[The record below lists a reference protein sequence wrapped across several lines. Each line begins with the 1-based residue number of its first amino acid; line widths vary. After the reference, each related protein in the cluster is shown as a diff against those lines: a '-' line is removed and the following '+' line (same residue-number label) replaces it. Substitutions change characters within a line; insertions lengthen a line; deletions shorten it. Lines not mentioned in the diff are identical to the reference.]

1 MEGNR
6 SHRSRRFENRGGASR
21 GFARADATAANPTA
35 VRSFPRLSVLGV
47 MAALGLSAPGGHAA
61 EIAADALNGAR
72 ELFAARDYPAAQ
84 AAYQRLANVDPE
96 NFEVQFQLGEL
107 ALRRDDPATAVVH
120 LEQAV
125 RIDPMSARAQKR
137 LGDAHG
143 TVAVSAP
150 LLSKFGH
157 AKKTLAAYER
167 AVALD
172 PSYISGREALF
183 EYYRQAP
190 GFVGGGFEKAAE
202 QAARIRALDATRG
215 RIAFATLYVGE
226 KKYAEALAQFDE
238 VLATNPDDYTALYQV
253 GRLAALTGHYMDR
266 GVAAL
271 QRCLEL
277 TPPPAPETP
286 SHAMVQWR
294 LGTILEKKGDSA
306 GARAAYDAALMLEPD
321 HASAAEAL
329 RRLK

>member
-1 MEGNR
+1 MVAVVLCA
-6 SHRSRRFENRGGASR
+6 AS
-21 GFARADATAANPTA
+21 
-35 VRSFPRLSVLGV
+35 
-47 MAALGLSAPGGHAA
+47 GHAA
-61 EIAADALNGAR
+61 EIAASELDAAR
-72 ELFAARDYPAAQ
+72 ERFAARDYPAAQ
-84 AAYQRLANVDPE
+84 AAYERLSSVDPE

-107 ALRRDDPATAVVH
+107 ALRRDDPATAVTH

-125 RIDPMSARAQKR
+125 RVDPKSARAQKR

-167 AVALD
+167 AVVLD

-190 GFVGGGFEKAAE
+190 AFVGGGFEKAAE
-202 QAARIRALDATRG
+202 QATQIKLLDATRG
-215 RIAFATLYVGE
+215 RIAFATLYIGE
-226 KKYAEALAQFDE
+226 KRYAEALAQFDE
-238 VLATNPDDYTALYQV
+238 VLAASPDDYTALYQV
-253 GRLAALTGHYMDR
+253 GRMAALTGHYTDR
-266 GVAAL
+266 GTAAL

-294 LGTILEKKGDSA
+294 LGAILEKRGDTA
-306 GARAAYDAALMLEPD
+306 GARAAYRAALVIEPD
-321 HASAAEAL
+321 HASAADAL

>member
-1 MEGNR
+1 MNAN
-6 SHRSRRFENRGGASR
+6 RSRRNRRFEFRGWASLRFPFAVGGASN
-21 GFARADATAANPTA
+21 TIA
-35 VRSFPRLSVLGV
+35 VPFPPGLSVLGAMV
-47 MAALGLSAPGGHAA
+47 ALALGAPSGHAA
-61 EIAADALNGAR
+61 EIAAGELEAAR
-72 ELFAARDYPAAQ
+72 ELFAALNYPEAQ
-84 AAYQRLANVDPE
+84 AAYERLASVNPE
-96 NFEVQFQLGEL
+96 SFEVQFQLGEL
-107 ALRRDDPATAVVH
+107 ALRRGDPATAVIH
-120 LEQAV
+120 LERAGRV
-125 RIDPMSARAQKR
+125 DPMSARAQKR

-157 AKKTLAAYER
+157 AKKTLVAYER

-190 GFVGGGFEKAAE
+190 GFVGGGFDKAAE
-202 QAARIRALDATRG
+202 QAARIKALDATRG

-238 VLATNPDDYTALYQV
+238 VLATSPDDYTALYQV
-253 GRLAALTGHYMDR
+253 GRLTALTGQYMDR
-266 GVAAL
+266 GLAAL
-271 QRCLEL
+271 RRCLEL
-277 TPPPAPETP
+277 TPPSTPETP

-294 LGTILEKKGDSA
+294 LGTLLEKKGDVA
-306 GARAAYDAALMLEPD
+306 AARAAYSAALAREPD
-321 HASAAEAL
+321 HVSAAEAL

>member
-1 MEGNR
+1 MDANW
-6 SHRSRRFENRGGASR
+6 SRRNGRFTFRAWASR
-21 GFARADATAANPTA
+21 GFAFGVARVANSTTDLF
-35 VRSFPRLSVLGV
+35 RPRRFVLGV
-47 MAALGLSAPGGHAA
+47 TAALLLCAPIGHAA
-61 EIAADALNGAR
+61 ESAAGELNAAR
-72 ELFAARDYPAAQ
+72 ELFAARNYPEAQ
-84 AAYQRLANVDPE
+84 SAYQRLAQVDPE

-107 ALRRDDPATAVVH
+107 ALRRNDPATAVVH
-120 LEQAV
+120 LEQAA
-125 RIDPMSARAQKR
+125 RIDPRSARAQKR
-137 LGDAHG
+137 LGDALG

-157 AKKTLAAYER
+157 AKKTVAAYER

-190 GFVGGGFEKAAE
+190 GFVGGGLDKAAE
-202 QAARIRALDATRG
+202 QAAQIKALDATRG

-238 VLATNPDDYTALYQV
+238 VLATNPDDYMSLYQV
-253 GRLAALTGHYMDR
+253 GRLAALTGQHMDR
-266 GVAAL
+266 GLAAL
-271 QRCLEL
+271 RRCLGL
-277 TPPPAPETP
+277 NPPPAPETP

-294 LGTILEKKGDSA
+294 LGTLLEKTGDTA
-306 GARAAYDAALMLEPD
+306 GARAAYSAALVVEPD

-329 RRLK
+329 RRLQ

>member
-1 MEGNR
+1 MDAN
-6 SHRSRRFENRGGASR
+6 RSRRIRFEFRERASR
-21 GFARADATAANPTA
+21 GFASARAGATNTITA
-35 VRSFPRLSVLGV
+35 RFRPALSVVGV
-47 MAALGLSAPGGHAA
+47 MAALALCAVPGRGA
-61 EIAADALNGAR
+61 EIAAGELAVAR
-72 ELFAARDYPAAQ
+72 ELFAARNYPEAQ
-84 AAYQRLANVDPE
+84 AAYERLASVDPE

-107 ALRRDDPATAVVH
+107 ALRRDDPAAAVIH

-125 RIDPMSARAQKR
+125 RVDPESARAQKR

-157 AKKTLAAYER
+157 AKKTLVAYER

-202 QAARIRALDATRG
+202 QAVQIKALDATRG

-226 KKYAEALAQFDE
+226 KRYAEALAQFDE
-238 VLATNPDDYTALYQV
+238 VLATSPDDYTALYQV
-253 GRLAALTGHYMDR
+253 GRLTALTGQYLDR

-271 QRCLEL
+271 RRCLEL
-277 TPPPAPETP
+277 TPPPAPGTP

-294 LGTILEKKGDSA
+294 LGTLLEKKGDLA
-306 GARAAYDAALMLEPD
+306 AARAAYTAALAIEPD

>member
-1 MEGNR
+1 LHTFP
-6 SHRSRRFENRGGASR
+6 SAVAAGANPIAAPFPWGLAVLGIMAAFALGAPSGR
-21 GFARADATAANPTA
+21 AAESAAGELDAARALA
-35 VRSFPRLSVLGV
+35 
-47 MAALGLSAPGGHAA
+47 
-61 EIAADALNGAR
+61 
-72 ELFAARDYPAAQ
+72 AARNYPEAQ
-84 AAYQRLANVDPE
+84 SAYERLAKVDPE

-107 ALRRDDPATAVVH
+107 ALRRDDPATAVIH

-125 RIDPMSARAQKR
+125 RIDPKSARALKR

-157 AKKTLAAYER
+157 AKKTLVAYER

-202 QAARIRALDATRG
+202 QAARIKALDATRG

-226 KKYAEALAQFDE
+226 KRYAEALAQFDE
-238 VLATNPDDYTALYQV
+238 VLATTPDDYIALYQV
-253 GRLAALTGHYMDR
+253 GRLAALTGQQMDR
-266 GVAAL
+266 GLAAL
-271 QRCLEL
+271 RRCLEL
-277 TPPPAPETP
+277 SPPPAPDTP

-294 LGTILEKKGDSA
+294 LGTILEKTGDTA
-306 GARAAYDAALMLEPD
+306 GARAAYNAALVIEPD
-321 HASAAEAL
+321 QASAAEAL